1 MKESYFAECL
11 EKFHELPDQLQEL
24 IGGFDTCLKI
34 KKIEDAYNVSLGFAA
49 ILVAVGELTIDD
61 LPEYLRLKFDLDET
75 KSEEIAGHLE
85 EEIFI
90 PALQFIGEHIAP
102 ESDAASLSPFGPISS
117 MSDADKKELILK
129 TFESEIIPALSAEPA
144 KLQDFNVAIFQA
156 FNTDDVLEDK
166 VESFLYNNQEKIS
179 EHRLVM
185 DGHPAS
191 PSIANWLKD
200 FIKKYG
206 SDIFNEVSLAEY
218 LSSAPNISV
227 ITLAEKELVRKVLKL
242 YRNLVFFPDSM
253 NGVPVEQW
261 EIFPVDRTKLNIVR
275 DVLSDNQP
283 LSPVVPVKE
292 NPAPTPAPTPVPAPA
307 SVPTPAP
314 VPVSENNPE
323 PEMTERQKI
332 IFDLQKNLT
341 KYSTSSLEYK
351 AIHQEINRLSHK

>member
-11 EKFHELPDQLQEL
+11 DKFHELPDQLQNM
-24 IGGFDTCLKI
+24 IGGFEACLKI

-61 LPEYLRLKFDLDET
+61 LPEYLRLKFGLDET
-75 KSEEIAGHLE
+75 KSEEIANHLE

-90 PALQFIGEHIAP
+90 PALEFIGEHITP
-102 ESDAASLSPFGPISS
+102 ESGAAASENPFGPISQ
-117 MSDADKKELILK
+117 MSEADKKELILK

-156 FNTDDVLEDK
+156 FNEGDGLEDK
-166 VESFLYNNQEKIS
+166 VESLLYNNQEKIS
-179 EHRLVM
+179 EHRLIM

-206 SDIFNEVSLAEY
+206 SDLFNEVALAEY
-218 LSSAPNISV
+218 LSSAPNIKV
-227 ITLAEKELVRKVLKL
+227 ITPAEKELVRKVLKL

-253 NGVPVEQW
+253 NGLPVEQW

-275 DVLSDNQP
+275 DVLSDNHP
-283 LSPVVPVKE
+283 LAATV
-292 NPAPTPAPTPVPAPA
+292 APEVN
-307 SVPTPAP
+307 S
-314 VPVSENNPE
+314 E

-351 AIHQEINRLSHK
+351 AIRQEINRLSHK